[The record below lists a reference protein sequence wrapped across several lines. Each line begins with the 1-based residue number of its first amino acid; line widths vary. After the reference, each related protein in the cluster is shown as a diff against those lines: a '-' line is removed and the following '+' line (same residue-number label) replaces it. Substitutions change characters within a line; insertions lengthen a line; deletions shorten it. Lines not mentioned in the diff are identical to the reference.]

1 MIAMVSPVMLLGTT
15 MYVPSDVITVLGKLP
30 ALAIPVA
37 NNKNNA
43 IKRMFIS
50 FDVCMY
56 ALLKLCA

>member
-1 MIAMVSPVMLLGTT
+1 MMAIVLPVMLLGTM
-15 MYVPSDVITVLGKLP
+15 MYVPSEVITVLGKFAADTIL
-30 ALAIPVA
+30 VA
-37 NNKNNA
+37 NNKNMI